1 MTVYAQNQAQKA
13 PNAPQI
19 FHEIADNG
27 ATQAQENLDER
38 RAAGAVAASFK
49 SVEDYSKKVLRP
61 KFTNININAA
71 FEHASKL
78 SIVTSPVEFFAMSDG
93 YLRQQLEAFSR
104 QAQELAGIV
113 DKMTAVTTNSIEA
126 GPAKCSDPT
135 FFRS

>member
-19 FHEIADNG
+19 FHEIADNR

-38 RAAGAVAASFK
+38 RAAGAVATSFK
-49 SVEDYSKKVLRP
+49 SVEDYSKKVL
-61 KFTNININAA
+61 KFANININAA

-78 SIVTSPVEFFAMSDG
+78 SIVTSPVELFAMSDG